1 MQSALR
7 GKLLLGAFAG
17 VIVLAIAG
25 TFYYGGVKKR
35 ALESSAAASV
45 ADATA
50 RLRDAAALALDAP
63 KAAAQLQAHEAAVG
77 ANLARLRDEDASRN
91 KTLAEAAELYLV
103 DAHAMLRVQAN
114 AARALAAARAS
125 RRALAAHMEHAEGRG
140 TGWIQRALALKEKA
154 ERDNFDYRTAVG
166 ALAALYYAHGESQ
179 QKVRAA
185 MPAAPLLAEEER
197 RRLHQAAKDAE
208 AAAAQELEQL
218 RRLPIG

>member
-1 MQSALR
+1 MRTSSR

-50 RLRDAAALALDAP
+50 RLRAAAAP
-63 KAAAQLQAHEAAVG
+63 GIDAAQLQAHEAEVG
-77 ANLARLRDEDASRN
+77 ASLERLRAEDASRN
-91 KTLAEAAELYLV
+91 KALAEAAELYLV
-103 DAHAMLRVQAN
+103 DVQAMLRVQAN
-114 AARALAAARAS
+114 AARALAASRAS

-140 TGWIQRALALKEKA
+140 AGWIQRALALKAKA
-154 ERDNFDYRTAVG
+154 ERDNFDARTALG
-166 ALAALYYAHGESQ
+166 ALAGLFVAHPESQ
-179 QKVRAA
+179 QKLHAA
-185 MPAAPLLAEEER
+185 LPDAPLLAEEAL
-197 RRLHQAAKDAE
+197 RRLQQAAKDAE
-208 AAAAQELEQL
+208 AKAAQELEQL

>member
-1 MQSALR
+1 MPSALR

-25 TFYYGGVKKR
+25 AFYYGGVKKR

-50 RLRDAAALALDAP
+50 RLREAAALGLEAP
-63 KAAAQLQAHEAAVG
+63 KAAARLQAHEAAVG
-77 ANLARLRDEDASRN
+77 ASLERLRAEDASRN

-103 DAHAMLRVQAN
+103 DVQAMLRVQAN

-125 RRALAAHMEHAEGRG
+125 RRALAAHMERAEDRG

-154 ERDNFDYRTAVG
+154 ERDNFDYRTALG
-166 ALAALYYAHGESQ
+166 ALAGLYAAHPESQ
-179 QKVRAA
+179 LKLRAA
-185 MPAAPLLAEEER
+185 APEAPLLAEDER